1 MPNHPKTHK
10 ISSLYTNSMRNK
22 MYDKNRPNS
31 GQRGY
36 DSSWRVVRQYH
47 LENNPLC
54 FDCLKQGRYIPGQD
68 IHHIKKLAEFPHLR
82 DDPNNLMTL
91 CHSCHSIRTAKGE

>member
-1 MPNHPKTHK
+1 MPWQPK
-10 ISSLYTNSMRNK
+10 RNK
-22 MYDKNRPNS
+22 IPSIYSNSAKNKLYDKNRPNS
-31 GQRGY
+31 YQRGY
-36 DSSWRVVRQYH
+36 DSSWKVVRKYH

-54 FDCLKQGRYIPGQD
+54 NDCLKEGRYVGGNE

-91 CHSCHSIRTAKGE
+91 CKSCHSKRTAAGE